1 MLAIKLRHHGDVLLS
16 TALYRAL
23 MEQFPGVQVDVLIY
37 KETTPLLEN
46 NPDVHRVLTID
57 RRLKGWKR
65 VKAEL
70 GLLLGVRREKYD
82 IVIHLTDQ
90 WIGALIARF
99 SRAPKRIE
107 MFYAKRDT
115 PFWHNSFTDCV
126 LPPARGKA
134 HAVELNLMCLSKLGL
149 DPSRIKGKMALIP
162 SETNKKKVL
171 EWLEKEGIQGA
182 FVLIHPAARWP
193 FKCWEDEK
201 FAEVVA
207 YLLGKGY
214 HVVLT
219 CAPDPVEKSMTAE
232 IERLARLKVAE
243 GGVHEKVANNGV
255 GNSSKFI
262 EGELSTN
269 TENAVLL
276 NLGGLVS
283 LPLVAAMLSQ
293 CKFYIGVDSAPM
305 HMAAAL
311 DVPQIALFGP
321 SWVEEWKPWSDRA
334 KVIYAGD
341 YGPLPHPDS
350 INTDDHTRLL
360 RAIPT
365 EVVLQEIE
373 GLEQRLSQHS

>member
-23 MEQFPGVQVDVLIY
+23 AEHFPGIQVDVLIY

-46 NPDVHRVLTID
+46 NPQVHRVLTID
-57 RRLKGWKR
+57 RKLKGWKR

-70 GLLLGVRREKYD
+70 SLLFGVRRERYD
-82 IVIHLTDQ
+82 AVIHLTDQ

-99 SRAPKRIE
+99 SKAPKRVE
-107 MFYAKRDT
+107 MFYAKRDNA
-115 PFWHNSFTDCV
+115 FWHNSFTDCV
-126 LPPARGKA
+126 MPPARGKA

-149 DPSRIKGKMALIP
+149 NPSTIKGKMALIP

-171 EWLEKEGIQGA
+171 EWLGNEGVTGP

-201 FAEVVA
+201 FAKVVA
-207 YLLGKGY
+207 FLLRKGY

-219 CAPDPVEKSMTAE
+219 CAPDPIEKAMTAE
-232 IERLARLKVAE
+232 IERLARLRLTD
-243 GGVHEKVANNGV
+243 NGL
-255 GNSSKFI
+255 N
-262 EGELSTN
+262 EGEVGPIAKTRDMAEEDAGYLGGKSKT
-269 TENAVLL
+269 VLV
-276 NLGGLVS
+276 NLGGQVS
-283 LPLVAAMLSQ
+283 LPLVAAMLSE
-293 CKFYIGVDSAPM
+293 CIFYIGVDSAPM

-321 SWVEEWKPWSDRA
+321 SWVDEWKPWSNRA

-350 INTDDHTRLL
+350 INTEDHTRLL
-360 RAIPT
+360 KAIPT
-365 EVVLQEIE
+365 EVVLKEIDA
-373 GLEQRLSQHS
+373 LEQRELL